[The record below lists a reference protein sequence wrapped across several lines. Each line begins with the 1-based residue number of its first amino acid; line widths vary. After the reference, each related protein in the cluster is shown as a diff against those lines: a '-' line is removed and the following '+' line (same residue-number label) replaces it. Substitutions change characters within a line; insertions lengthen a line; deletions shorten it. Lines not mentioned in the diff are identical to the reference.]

1 MKRTKYTI
9 KLFLTFIAT
18 CLFGAIFSLSNMTGS
33 RYNAR
38 QSILAISSLNGSSQL
53 LDNKTKPLSKFY
65 KDLIQSVAEWK
76 IPRGYKLTEAY
87 FKTSSGNVD
96 VLPIRKQDFVE
107 VSLKGN
113 LKFILSMVSEKKKID
128 CDSTTN
134 MNLNSVNI
142 WEVKNKIYVRIKD
155 RKYFYMALAI
165 SGILVATL
173 LTIKRGKTTI
183 FICLTLGVFLALTIG
198 KQFLKPEHYYVLRY
212 IDISSSVSI
221 MLILVS
227 FYFIQSSVLSQYHE
241 MHNMFAYQ
249 FRTYVVTMISV
260 LLSVFNHNIV
270 VNMINWFVWVPILQ
284 CYVFQNYEEILD
296 REQKKKGVINVLQM
310 VDEFEPLKLDDA
322 ESMQEYSD
330 FHARRKKNLRPYF
343 MFIHLMVFVVSLLV
357 CFKNEKYFNAT
368 REVDEALSRPF
379 EVDNMSVLDIEEFVR
394 NKDDSSVKFKIVKT
408 ERKEVIEDISLITSK
423 TMLKAWVNSFTKK
436 VNFKTSL
443 ILYKDLEDKGDY
455 KLFNEKNIERLS
467 ELNMKL
473 LFIFGGD
480 RIITTAEIAIG
491 ENKTS
496 TTLKNLS
503 VITFGLKQNMNLGVL
518 ILLNC
523 FVLIAALVLT
533 GGKDKSKLRPSLIIA
548 LLAINVVFCVLF
560 FFIIPKLLKEIN
572 DGIKVLEGATEGED
586 LRTFVKSV
594 TKFVWVR
601 KGVTVILFLCIVL
614 LIVYIT
620 ISMPKEYS
628 SFNKNMTSVKREI
641 TSDWKNLRILGYQF
655 TILILIS
662 SIVGHEAFG
671 YKYEE
676 FRNGLLSLRYNLI
689 MMFNKFL
696 IEPKADLKNP
706 LYLYHRFAI
715 FVFYNVVLTGFL
727 ATFYFHS
734 CTKRDLWFRKHK
746 NFFVFP
752 KSGDFNFDVNIKAT
766 FEELLAFKVFLK
778 AFNAYKE
785 HIKANETEKEDA
797 CKQFLE
803 TFTQSKQGINKF
815 TFNGDIYVYF
825 ERIKRYL
832 LCIVFLRIKINCCNA
847 KIKRL
852 EEERERITR
861 QNDNKRDYLIMLQK
875 KLKETIAEV
884 ERFRS
889 TNTILDLIDAN
900 KNAKDDKK
908 VKEEKPA
915 LNTMESK
922 RYDLKELEAFL
933 IDPNKKKKIEVEDG
947 LEPEEEGETEK
958 HKENKSSEK
967 EGKQISESPKLEFK
981 ELDTGSYRNKSRK
994 EKESSASDSIT
1005 NQDVGSDSGSKSS
1018 KNKENPKKDPESEE
1032 NKVNRQ
1038 ESKSE
1043 KKENNKENGQKNV
1056 KNEDEEECSAEKQ
1069 STESENKTKGRTT
1082 LKRPEKTKTTKK
1094 EVEEVGIFKS
1104 NVLKN

>member
-1 MKRTKYTI
+1 MKKSKYTI
-9 KLFLTFIAT
+9 KLFLILIAT
-18 CLFGAIFSLSNMTGS
+18 CLFGSIFNMANMTGS

-38 QSILAISSLNGSSQL
+38 QSILAISSLNESSQL

-65 KDLIQSVAEWK
+65 KELIQSVAEWK

-87 FKTSSGNVD
+87 FKTSSDNID

-113 LKFILSMVSEKKKID
+113 VQFILKVVCEMKEVD
-128 CDSTTN
+128 CDSATR

-142 WEVKNKIYVRIKD
+142 WEAKNKIYVQIKD
-155 RKYFYMALAI
+155 KIYFYI
-165 SGILVATL
+165 SLVLSGVLVTVL
-173 LTIKRGKTTI
+173 LSIKRGKAMI
-183 FICLTLGVFLALTIG
+183 FICIILGVFLALTTG
-198 KQFLKPEHYYVLRY
+198 KQFLNPEYYYVLRY
-212 IDISSSVSI
+212 IDISSSVIVS
-221 MLILVS
+221 LLLVC
-227 FYFIQSSVLSQYHE
+227 FYFMQSSVLSEYHE
-241 MHNMFAYQ
+241 MHNMFSYQ

-260 LLSVFNHNIV
+260 LLSFFNHNIV
-270 VNMINWFVWVPILQ
+270 VNIINWFVWVPILQ
-284 CYVFQNYEEILD
+284 CYVFQNYEQILD
-296 REQKKKGVINVLQM
+296 RERKKKSNVGMINVLQM

-322 ESMQEYSD
+322 ESIHEYSD
-330 FHARRKKNLRPYF
+330 FHTRRKKNLRPYF
-343 MFIHLMVFVVSLLV
+343 MFIHLVIFAVSLLV

-368 REVDEALSRPF
+368 REVDEALSKPF
-379 EVDNMSVLDIEEFVR
+379 EVENMSVLDIEEFLR
-394 NKDDSSVKFKIVKT
+394 NKEDSSVSFKIVKT
-408 ERKEVIEDISLITSK
+408 ERKEVIDDISLITSK
-423 TMLKAWVNSFTKK
+423 AMLEAWVNSFTKK

-443 ILYKDLEDKGDY
+443 ILYKDLGEKGEY
-455 KLFNEKNIERLS
+455 KLFNEKNIKELT

-480 RIITTAEIAIG
+480 QIITTAEIGIG
-491 ENKTS
+491 ENKVS

-503 VITFGLKQNMNLGVL
+503 VITFGLKQNNFLGIL

-523 FVLIAALVLT
+523 LVLIPALVFT
-533 GGKDKSKLRPSLIIA
+533 GGKDKSKLKLSLIII
-548 LLAINVVFCVLF
+548 L
-560 FFIIPKLLKEIN
+560 FIINALFCFSFYFVIPGLLKGIN
-572 DGIKVLEGATEGED
+572 DHIKVMEGTSEGKD
-586 LRTFVKSV
+586 LTMFVKSV
-594 TKFVWVR
+594 TNFVWVR
-601 KGVTVILFLCIVL
+601 KGVTVILFLCVVL

-628 SFNKNMTSVKREI
+628 TFNKNMTIVKREI

-655 TILILIS
+655 TVLILIS
-662 SIVGHEAFG
+662 SILGHEAFG

-676 FRNGLLSLRYNLI
+676 FRNGLLSLRYNFI

-734 CTKRDLWFRKHK
+734 CTKRDLWFRKNK

-785 HIKANETEKEDA
+785 HIKANGGEKEDA
-797 CKQFLE
+797 CKQFIQ
-803 TFTQSKQGINKF
+803 TFTQSKHGINKF
-815 TFNGDIYVYF
+815 TFNGDVYVYF

-889 TNTILDLIDAN
+889 TNKILDLIDAN
-900 KNAKDDKK
+900 QDEMRDEKT
-908 VKEEKPA
+908 EKPA

-922 RYDLKELEAFL
+922 KYDLKELEAFL
-933 IDPNKKKKIEVEDG
+933 IDPNKKKRVEMEAESKKNERKHTIE
-947 LEPEEEGETEK
+947 LSKP
-958 HKENKSSEK
+958 
-967 EGKQISESPKLEFK
+967 EFK
-981 ELDTGSYRNKSRK
+981 ELDTGSYKNKSGK
-994 EKESSASDSIT
+994 DKESNASGSIE
-1005 NQDVGSDSGSKSS
+1005 NQEIGLRSGSKSS
-1018 KNKENPKKDPESEE
+1018 NKDNGKNDSESD
-1032 NKVNRQ
+1032 
-1038 ESKSE
+1038 E
-1043 KKENNKENGQKNV
+1043 KNHKADEKNV
-1056 KNEDEEECSAEKQ
+1056 KNQNENECSADKQ
-1069 STESENKTKGRTT
+1069 LTESENKTKGKTT
-1082 LKRPEKTKTTKK
+1082 LERPRKTKTTKNELEK
-1094 EVEEVGIFKS
+1094 IGIFKS
-1104 NVLKN
+1104 SVLKKN